1 VIGSQGEPN
10 SGHHRALNVN
20 TIKFRQ
26 KRKKQGLS
34 SFTKLKRQLIESV
47 NKSLRQKSYRRSV
60 H

>member
-1 VIGSQGEPN
+1 VIGSQVEPN
-10 SGHHRALNVN
+10 GGHHGALNVN
-20 TIKFRQ
+20 TIEFRQ